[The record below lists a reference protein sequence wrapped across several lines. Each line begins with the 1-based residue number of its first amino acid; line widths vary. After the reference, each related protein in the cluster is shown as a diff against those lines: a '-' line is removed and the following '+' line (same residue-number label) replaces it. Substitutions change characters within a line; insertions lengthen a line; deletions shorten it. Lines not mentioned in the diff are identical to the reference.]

1 MTRPPKFTKAARD
14 HFLEVLR
21 ATASPTRAAA
31 AVGVS
36 RTCAYLAR
44 DRDLAFRVAWDEATE
59 LAMERLLEESYRRA
73 VDGVEEPV
81 IQGGKV
87 VSIRDPETGEE
98 RPFSVMRYSDRL
110 MEVMLKF
117 RYPDRM
123 AERLR
128 ADVKIDGLGLAPE
141 MLLKMSATERRAL
154 IALLTKYRDAGNG

>member
-1 MTRPPKFTKAARD
+1 MTRPPKFTKAARE

-21 ATASPTRAAA
+21 STASPTRAAA

-44 DRDLAFRVAWDEATE
+44 DKDLEFRVAWDNAVE
-59 LAMERLLEESYRRA
+59 LAMDRLLEESYRRA

-81 IQGGKV
+81 ISGGRV
-87 VSIRDPETGEE
+87 VSVRDPETGEE
-98 RPFSVMRYSDRL
+98 RPFSVTRHSDRL
-110 MEVMLKF
+110 MEILLKF
-117 RYPDRM
+117 RYPDRL

-141 MLLKMSATERRAL
+141 ALLKMSATERRAL
-154 IALLTKYRDAGNG
+154 IALLTKYRYAGNG